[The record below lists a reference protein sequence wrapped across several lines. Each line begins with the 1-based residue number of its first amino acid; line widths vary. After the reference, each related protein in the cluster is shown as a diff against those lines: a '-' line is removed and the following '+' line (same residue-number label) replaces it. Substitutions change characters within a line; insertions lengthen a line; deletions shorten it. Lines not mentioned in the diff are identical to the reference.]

1 MTKTPQ
7 EEYQENLALVSF
19 LGAVKGSLN
28 EIDSK
33 IIDGRIRPE
42 SLDIKKV
49 ALEHDLSKGINP
61 ISHAQQQQAVQP
73 SHQPVLQTV
82 TVAAPNVNDD
92 QLLLPFDKKYD
103 LNEIFQKI
111 DDVYRK
117 VISLES
123 EVFKLREALDNKKKD
138 I

>member
-7 EEYQENLALVSF
+7 QEYQENVALVSF

-61 ISHAQQQQAVQP
+61 ISQPTQQQPAQP
-73 SHQPVLQTV
+73 NQQPVLQTAV
-82 TVAAPNVNDD
+82 ITAPIVNGD

-123 EVFKLREALDNKKKD
+123 EVFKLREVLDNKKKD